1 MFIAVARI
9 PSAPA
14 SLQLAARVTGLPLPD
29 VTRAL
34 AGTLPRVL
42 VRATEDVDRQLQEL
56 EAAGF
61 VAFAGEGATLPTD
74 RDRVVARD
82 LELSAET
89 ITAID
94 AQGRRHPCPIGAIRA
109 LIRGVR
115 RVEMIDVQT
124 STQRKLAL
132 GKALL
137 TGGLAVTKK
146 VTTTT
151 ERTTEEK
158 EAFLL
163 LLRSDGPPAIMVHER
178 RMNYRCLGAGIQ
190 PSTFG
195 NFTVLLA
202 RLRVLA
208 PAAVVDDRITR
219 PGFVNGLP
227 PLADDPADLAIHL
240 VTEALARGC

>member
-1 MFIAVARI
+1 MFISIARI

-14 SLQLAARVTGLPLPD
+14 ALQQASRIAGLPLPD
-29 VTRAL
+29 ATRAL

-42 VRATEDVDRQLQEL
+42 VRAAEDADRQLREL

-61 VAFAGEGATLPTD
+61 VAFTGEGSAIPTD

-82 LELSAET
+82 LELSSEG
-89 ITAID
+89 IIAID
-94 AQGRRHPCPIGAIRA
+94 AQGQPHPCPVTAVSA
-109 LIRGVR
+109 FIRGVR
-115 RVEMIDVQT
+115 RVETVDVQT

-132 GKALL
+132 GKALI

-163 LLRSDGPPAIMVHER
+163 LLRSDGQPAIMLHER
-178 RMNYRCLGAGIQ
+178 RLNYRCLGAGIQ

-195 NFTVLLA
+195 NFTALLA
-202 RLRVLA
+202 RLRALA

-219 PGFVNGLP
+219 PGFLTGLP

>member
-9 PSAPA
+9 PSASA
-14 SLQLAARVTGLPLPD
+14 SLQLAARITGLPLPD
-29 VTRAL
+29 VTRVL

-42 VRATEDVDRQLQEL
+42 VRAAEDADRQLGEL
-56 EAAGF
+56 DAAGF
-61 VAFAGEGATLPTD
+61 VAFAGEGAAIPRD

-82 LELSAET
+82 LELSSEG
-89 ITAID
+89 IIAID
-94 AQGRRHPCPIGAIRA
+94 AQGQRYPCPGAA
-109 LIRGVR
+109 VSAMIRGVR
-115 RVEMIDVQT
+115 RLETVDVQT
-124 STQRKLAL
+124 STLRKLAL

-163 LLRSDGPPAIMVHER
+163 LLRRDGEPPIMLHER
-178 RMNYRCLGAGIQ
+178 RLNYRCLGTGIQ

-195 NFTVLLA
+195 NFTALLA

-208 PAAVVDDRITR
+208 PGAPVDDRITR
-219 PGFVNGLP
+219 PGFLTGLP
-227 PLADDPADLAIHL
+227 PLVEDPADLAIHL